1 MKIREANIEDIKT
14 LVKYRKQFLDEVYKK
29 ELPPDFEANMSEY
42 LTKLYKKEA
51 FVSFLAEKDNTVIS
65 VVMMSI
71 IQYPPKLEG
80 EVRNIGYIF
89 NVYTLPQH
97 RGLGIG
103 AKLLDKIIEKGK
115 QAKLTQIQ
123 LQAQQ
128 KAESLYL
135 RAGFKNDKEY
145 MVIK

>member
-1 MKIREANIEDIKT
+1 MKIREAGIEDIKI
-14 LVKYRKQFLDEVYKK
+14 LVEYRKQFLNEVYKE
-29 ELPPDFEANMSEY
+29 ELPPCFDTNMSEY

-71 IQYPPKLEG
+71 IQYPPKLGG
-80 EVRNIGYIF
+80 EVRNIGYVF
-89 NVYTLPQH
+89 NVYTLPQY
-97 RGLGIG
+97 RGQGIG
-103 AKLLDKIIEKGK
+103 AKLLDKVIEKGK
-115 QAKLTQIQ
+115 HAKLTQIQ

-145 MVIK
+145 MVLK

>member
-1 MKIREANIEDIKT
+1 MKIREAGIEDIKI
-14 LVKYRKQFLDEVYKK
+14 LVEYRKQFLNEVYKE
-29 ELPPDFEANMSEY
+29 ELPPCFDTNMSEY
-42 LTKLYKKEA
+42 LTKLYKEEA

-71 IQYPPKLEG
+71 VQYPPKLGG
-80 EVRNIGYIF
+80 EVRNIGYVF

-97 RGLGIG
+97 RGQGIG
-103 AKLLDKIIEKGK
+103 AKLLDKVIEKGK

-145 MVIK
+145 MVLK

>member
-1 MKIREANIEDIKT
+1 MKIREAGIEDIKI
-14 LVKYRKQFLDEVYKK
+14 LVECRKQFLNEVYKE
-29 ELPPDFEANMSEY
+29 ELPPCFDTNMSEY
-42 LTKLYKKEA
+42 LTKLYKEEA

-71 IQYPPKLEG
+71 VQYPPKLGG
-80 EVRNIGYIF
+80 EVRNIGYVF

-97 RGLGIG
+97 RGQGIG
-103 AKLLDKIIEKGK
+103 AKLLDKVIEKGK

-145 MVIK
+145 MVLK